1 MELHSRAGTR
11 WVPMLGGRTS
21 RAMMDMEE
29 GMLLAPV
36 RPDTG
41 RKEVSVK
48 LHGVGQ
54 QLIP

>member
-1 MELHSRAGTR
+1 M
-11 WVPMLGGRTS
+11 PMQGGRTS

-36 RPDTG
+36 LLVTG
-41 RKEVSVK
+41 RKEVSAQ
-48 LHGVGQ
+48 LHGIRQ